1 VIPASTPSLGLSIR
15 FTATSSSVSL
25 NRASL
30 NGTHLAEIISAQ
42 RGILSTMGIAPP
54 SASCGGSR
62 VVSLGGPLR
71 ATLPAAV
78 LIGLSFHSLAH
89 RYCRLM
95 PDSLKQRPAGFFLPT
110 KVCRCQRLCGVQ
122 KKSGQITGHFAGYS
136 TALLLR
142 VAYEYA
148 WHRPA
153 YCNFYPN
160 VRKYAH
166 ICHM

>member
-1 VIPASTPSLGLSIR
+1 VIAKTCRWHPEARATTPCSRAGLPSVEGSRTRTSVRWSGRRATDEPPGLS
-15 FTATSSSVSL
+15 L
-25 NRASL
+25 N
-30 NGTHLAEIISAQ
+30 
-42 RGILSTMGIAPP
+42 
-54 SASCGGSR
+54 
-62 VVSLGGPLR
+62 GPLR

-122 KKSGQITGHFAGYS
+122 KRSGQITGHFAGYS

-148 WHRPA
+148 WHRPT

-160 VRKYAH
+160 VRKYAR